1 MAMTSEDPQV
11 INLTKGLAQVQV
23 SVDEY
28 PNQNKQEE
36 EGEIE
41 GIEFVDY
48 ADESQLEH
56 VMDLVSRDLSEP
68 YSSKYLYSC
77 IVLYTYSNK

>member
-11 INLTKGLAQVQV
+11 ANLTRRLAQT
-23 SVDEY
+23 SVNEDD
-28 PNQNKQEE
+28 NQQLQPG
-36 EGEIE
+36 GENLIIE

-48 ADESQLEH
+48 ANESQLEH

-68 YSSKYLYSC
+68 YSSK
-77 IVLYTYSNK
+77 